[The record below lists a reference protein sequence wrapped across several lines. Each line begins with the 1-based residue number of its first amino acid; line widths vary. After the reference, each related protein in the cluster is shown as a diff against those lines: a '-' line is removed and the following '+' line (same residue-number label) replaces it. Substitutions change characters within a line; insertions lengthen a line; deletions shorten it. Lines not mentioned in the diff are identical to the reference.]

1 MDSLGL
7 AARRQLRFLKERD
20 DNATGVSRQ
29 EYLLTSRI
37 RLIRLSGEGLA
48 IGKMSWTS
56 VDDGRPGKCS
66 VRGHVEE
73 DIQRTYV

>member
-7 AARRQLRFLKERD
+7 AARRQPRFVKERG
-20 DNATGVSRQ
+20 DNATRASHQ
-29 EYLLTSRI
+29 ECPLTLRI
-37 RLIRLSGEGLA
+37 RLIRFFGEGLA

-56 VDDGRPGKCS
+56 VDDGRPGKCN

>member
-29 EYLLTSRI
+29 EYPLTLRI

-48 IGKMSWTS
+48 IVKMSWTS
-56 VDDGRPGKCS
+56 VDDGQPGKS
-66 VRGHVEE
+66 SMRGYVGGS
-73 DIQRTYV
+73 IQSTYV

>member
-20 DNATGVSRQ
+20 DNATGGSHQ

-48 IGKMSWTS
+48 IVRMSWTS

>member
-7 AARRQLRFLKERD
+7 AARRQLRFVKERD
-20 DNATGVSRQ
+20 DNATGGSRQ
-29 EYLLTSRI
+29 EYPLTLRI
-37 RLIRLSGEGLA
+37 RLIRLFGEGLA
-48 IGKMSWTS
+48 IVKMSWTF

-66 VRGHVEE
+66 VRGRVEG

>member
-7 AARRQLRFLKERD
+7 GARRQLRFVKERGG
-20 DNATGVSRQ
+20 NATEVSRQ
-29 EYLLTSRI
+29 EYPLTLRI
-37 RLIRLSGEGLA
+37 RLIRLSDEVLA
-48 IGKMSWTS
+48 IVKMSWTS

-73 DIQRTYV
+73 DIQSTYV

>member
-7 AARRQLRFLKERD
+7 AARRQLRFVKERD

-29 EYLLTSRI
+29 ECPLTLRI

-48 IGKMSWTS
+48 IVRMSWTS
-56 VDDGRPGKCS
+56 VDDGRPEKSG
-66 VRGHVEE
+66 VRGYVEGS
-73 DIQRTYV
+73 IQSTYV